1 MPYCRRRP
9 GNGPQSAVMRRTK
22 IVATMGPAT
31 DKPGMVEKMVDAGVD
46 LFRINYSHQT
56 HLEHR
61 ERARALREITAGKGL
76 EIGLIADLQGP
87 KIRLARFRNGMILLQ
102 EGDEFTL
109 DPSLPMAAGDG
120 SQVGVTYR
128 ALPQDVAP
136 GDVLLVDDGRII
148 LEVINVVKTQ
158 VRCKVVLGGKLSDNK
173 GINLKGGGLSAGALT
188 RKDRKDLQHG
198 VEIGADYFAVSFVN
212 NATDIEQARALLKK
226 AGSGAG
232 IIAKFERMEALDNAG
247 AIIEAADAI
256 MIARGDLGV
265 EIGDAS
271 LPPVQKKLILQA
283 QDMDRPVITATQMM
297 ESMID
302 NPVPTRAEV
311 FDVANAVLDGTDA
324 VMLSGETSIGKFPDR
339 VVRAMARIC
348 QETEKQKETRES
360 DHRINQEFKRIDE
373 AIAMSTMYAANHIK
387 ASAIAAWT
395 ETGSTCLWMSRIS
408 SGIPI
413 LAFTRNASTMR
424 KVRLYRD
431 VYPIHFDITHTDP
444 LEANREIIAILLKRK
459 LVSDGDIVLI
469 TKGDLRG
476 RRGGTNNLKI
486 IRVGETNE

>member
-1 MPYCRRRP
+1 
-9 GNGPQSAVMRRTK
+9 MRRTK
-22 IVATMGPAT
+22 IIATLGPAT
-31 DKPGMVEKMVDAGVD
+31 DKPGMMEKMVDAGVD

-61 ERARALREITAGKGL
+61 ERARALLDITGKKGL

-87 KIRLARFRNGMILLQ
+87 KIRIQRFQNGRILLQ
-102 EGDEFTL
+102 EGDDFTL
-109 DPSLPMAAGDG
+109 DPSLPDAAGDEA
-120 SQVGVTYR
+120 QVGVTYR
-128 ALPQDVAP
+128 ALAKDVNP

-148 LEVINVVKTQ
+148 LEVASVIKTK

-198 VEIGADYFAVSFVN
+198 VEIGADYFAVSF
-212 NATDIEQARALLKK
+212 ASSAADIDQARALLQK
-226 AGSGAG
+226 AGSNAG
-232 IIAKFERMEALDNAG
+232 IIAKFERLEALENAD
-247 AIIEAADAI
+247 AIIDAADAI

-271 LPPVQKKLILQA
+271 LPPVQKKLITQA

-297 ESMID
+297 DSMIY

-311 FDVANAVLDGTDA
+311 FDVANAILDGTDA

-339 VVRAMARIC
+339 VVQAMARIC
-348 QETEKQKETRES
+348 EETEKQKETRES
-360 DHRINQEFKRIDE
+360 HHRISQEFKRIDE
-373 AIAMSTMYAANHIK
+373 AVAMSTMYAANHIK
-387 ASAIAAWT
+387 ARAIAALT

-413 LAFTRNASTMR
+413 LAFTRHASTMR

-431 VYPIHFDITHTDP
+431 VYPIHFDINYTDP
-444 LEANREIIAILLKRK
+444 LEANKEIIDVLLRRN
-459 LVSDGDIVLI
+459 LVSKGDIVLI

-476 RRGGTNNLKI
+476 HRGGTNNLKI
-486 IRVGETNE
+486 IRVGETTEQLT

>member
-1 MPYCRRRP
+1 
-9 GNGPQSAVMRRTK
+9 MRRTK
-22 IVATMGPAT
+22 IIATLGPAT
-31 DKPGMVEKMVDAGVD
+31 DNPGMMEKMVDAGVD

-61 ERARALREITAGKGL
+61 ERARALRDITGKKGL

-87 KIRLARFRNGMILLQ
+87 KIRIQRFQTGRILLQ

-109 DPSLPMAAGDG
+109 DPTLPDAAGDQ

-128 ALPQDVAP
+128 ALARDVNA

-148 LEVINVVKTQ
+148 LEVVGVIKTK

-198 VEIGADYFAVSFVN
+198 VEIGADYFAVSFTST
-212 NATDIEQARALLKK
+212 AADIDQARSLLQE
-226 AGSGAG
+226 AGSNAG
-232 IIAKFERMEALDNAG
+232 IIAKFERLEALENAD

-271 LPPVQKKLILQA
+271 LPPVQKKLITQA

-297 ESMID
+297 ESMIY

-311 FDVANAVLDGTDA
+311 FDVANAILDGTDA

-348 QETEKQKETRES
+348 EETEKQKETRES
-360 DHRINQEFKRIDE
+360 HHRISQEFKRIDE

-387 ASAIAAWT
+387 ARAIAALT

-413 LAFTRNASTMR
+413 LAFTRHASTMR

-444 LEANREIIAILLKRK
+444 LEANKEIIDVLLRRK
-459 LVSDGDIVLI
+459 LVGKGDIVLI

-476 RRGGTNNLKI
+476 HRGGTNNLKI
-486 IRVGETNE
+486 IRVGETTEQLT

>member
-1 MPYCRRRP
+1 
-9 GNGPQSAVMRRTK
+9 MRRTK
-22 IVATMGPAT
+22 IIATLGPAT
-31 DKPGMVEKMVDAGVD
+31 DNPGMMEKMVDAGVD

-61 ERARALREITAGKGL
+61 ERARALLDITGKKGL

-87 KIRLARFRNGMILLQ
+87 KIRIQRFQTGRILLR
-102 EGDEFTL
+102 EGDDFTL
-109 DPSLPMAAGDG
+109 DPSLPDAAGDEA
-120 SQVGVTYR
+120 QVGVTYR
-128 ALPQDVAP
+128 ALARDVNP

-148 LEVINVVKTQ
+148 LEVVSVIKTK

-188 RKDRKDLQHG
+188 SKDRKDLQHG
-198 VEIGADYFAVSFVN
+198 VEIGADYFAVSF
-212 NATDIEQARALLKK
+212 ASTAADIEQARALLQK
-226 AGSGAG
+226 AGSNAG
-232 IIAKFERMEALDNAG
+232 IIAKFERLEALENAD

-271 LPPVQKKLILQA
+271 LPPVQKKLITQA

-297 ESMID
+297 ESMIY

-311 FDVANAVLDGTDA
+311 FDVANAILDGTDA

-339 VVRAMARIC
+339 VVQAMARIC
-348 QETEKQKETRES
+348 EETEKQKETRES
-360 DHRINQEFKRIDE
+360 HHRISQEFKRIDE
-373 AIAMSTMYAANHIK
+373 AVAMSTMYAANHIK
-387 ASAIAAWT
+387 ARAIAALT

-413 LAFTRNASTMR
+413 LAFTRHASTMR

-444 LEANREIIAILLKRK
+444 LEANKEIIDVLLRRN
-459 LVSDGDIVLI
+459 LVGKGDIVLI

-476 RRGGTNNLKI
+476 HRGGTNNLKI
-486 IRVGETNE
+486 IRVGETTEQLT

>member
-1 MPYCRRRP
+1 
-9 GNGPQSAVMRRTK
+9 MRRTK
-22 IVATMGPAT
+22 IIATLGPAT
-31 DKPGMVEKMVDAGVD
+31 DKPGMMEKMVDAGVD

-61 ERARALREITAGKGL
+61 ERAHVLLDVSRRKSL

-87 KIRLARFRNGMILLQ
+87 KIRLERFQNGVVLLQ
-102 EGDEFTL
+102 EGDDFTL
-109 DPSLPMAAGDG
+109 DPSLPNTAGNE
-120 SQVGVTYR
+120 SQVGVSYR
-128 ALPQDVAP
+128 ALARDVNP

-148 LEVINVVKTQ
+148 LEVVSLVKTR
-158 VRCKVVLGGKLSDNK
+158 VRCKVVVGGKLSDNK

-188 RKDRKDLQHG
+188 KKDRKDLLHG
-198 VEIGADYFAVSFVN
+198 VEIGADYFAVSFVSS
-212 NATDIEQARALLKK
+212 AADINQARSLLTK
-226 AGSGAG
+226 AGSNAG
-232 IIAKFERMEALDNAG
+232 IIAKFERVEALENATG
-247 AIIEAADAI
+247 IIEAADAI

-271 LPPVQKKLILQA
+271 LPPVQKKLIKQA

-297 ESMID
+297 ESMIY

-311 FDVANAVLDGTDA
+311 FDVANAILDGTDA
-324 VMLSGETSIGKFPDR
+324 VMLSGETSIGMFPDR
-339 VVRAMARIC
+339 VVQAMARIC
-348 QETEKQKETRES
+348 EETEKQKETRES
-360 DHRINQEFKRIDE
+360 HHRISQEFNRIDE
-373 AIAMSTMYAANHIK
+373 AIAMSTMYAANHINAK
-387 ASAIAAWT
+387 AIAALT

-413 LAFTRNASTMR
+413 LAFTRHASTMR

-444 LEANREIIAILLKRK
+444 LEANKEIIAILLRRK
-459 LVSDGDIVLI
+459 LVSKGDLVLV

-476 RRGGTNNLKI
+476 HRGGTNNLKI
-486 IRVGETNE
+486 IRVGEATEQHI